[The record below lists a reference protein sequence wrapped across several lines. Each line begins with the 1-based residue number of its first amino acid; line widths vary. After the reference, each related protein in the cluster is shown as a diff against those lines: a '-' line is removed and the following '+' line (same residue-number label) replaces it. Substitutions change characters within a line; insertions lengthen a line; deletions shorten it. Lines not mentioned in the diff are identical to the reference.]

1 MVIAIFCQQ
10 SISPVFLGL
19 QLSHLDHPKQISV
32 SELWFIF
39 QGSPLFMALLGLC
52 LFIDI
57 STLNFGLFSA
67 KLGGTVRTIKK
78 ITQNDNGLGPSQNYG
93 ETGDFT
99 FNGKVFFWP
108 KMHLNPKNT
117 QNFLMFILEKGT
129 FFFEQLFPVVA
140 RTWLILRSEL
150 FFGDPKSWFLAEK
163 KLIFCYTTPILVNGP
178 FLALDET
185 VHNPRW
191 ERFFDFSFPS
201 YGRFRKKK
209 PGRRVKKCPP
219 SPL

>member
-1 MVIAIFCQQ
+1 MTRKDNEPC
-10 SISPVFLGL
+10 PGWNYR
-19 QLSHLDHPKQISV
+19 
-32 SELWFIF
+32 E
-39 QGSPLFMALLGLC
+39 MA
-52 LFIDI
+52 
-57 STLNFGLFSA
+57 A
-67 KLGGTVRTIKK
+67 
-78 ITQNDNGLGPSQNYG
+78 
-93 ETGDFT
+93 FT
-99 FNGKVFFWP
+99 FSRKVFFWP
-108 KMHLNPKNT
+108 KMHFNPKNT

-178 FLALDET
+178 FLALEET

-219 SPL
+219 SPLWGQRLPVTARAGLILERKVIFCTRDVCWKQVRRNNSCRASVSAGGMAIALSCSASDLSGNSYASNVYNHIFV

>member
-1 MVIAIFCQQ
+1 MTRKDNEPC
-10 SISPVFLGL
+10 PGWNYR
-19 QLSHLDHPKQISV
+19 
-32 SELWFIF
+32 E
-39 QGSPLFMALLGLC
+39 MA
-52 LFIDI
+52 
-57 STLNFGLFSA
+57 A
-67 KLGGTVRTIKK
+67 
-78 ITQNDNGLGPSQNYG
+78 
-93 ETGDFT
+93 FT
-99 FNGKVFFWP
+99 FSRKVFFWP
-108 KMHLNPKNT
+108 KMHFNPKNT

-178 FLALDET
+178 FLALEET